1 MKHFK
6 LNIGTKLFILYFVI
20 SSALVF
26 VFVNR
31 TSTDSAKEVMIEV
44 SELMSRIASENTING
59 EIDLEAFESLIGSY
73 FRSQKNTI
81 HHPSSQRLEN
91 LAIYLTD
98 KDGLLI
104 LDSRDLKL
112 GKNMRHLSEVDSALQ
127 GDRGI
132 TRVVSE
138 PVLGPRKARG
148 VAIDYFYKPEFLH
161 ASNPI
166 YARNGEILG
175 AVVVVAPMFDLM
187 NKDYLYEFIFYVF
200 LISLFFG
207 ALGSYR
213 ISRNIKRL
221 DKYISNLFSG
231 EDTTPPDLNIQ
242 FKKLTLTLQNARGN
256 VELKDAVEQ
265 YIDTLA
271 HELRTPITGI
281 QLTAETLLTP
291 MSDEERK
298 RFINNILVSNKQM
311 DKLVTRLLDLSRI
324 ERRES
329 LMKPET
335 LKILP
340 IIENAIKAPSR
351 TQTISSKN
359 INIALEIDKTITVF
373 AEKILLE
380 QAISNILNNAL
391 EFSPKGGTITFKASE
406 TNTAVSIIVLDDG
419 PGMPPHV
426 LRNLFTRF
434 FSVSRP
440 DSGNRGN
447 GLGLR
452 FVRKIMQL
460 HKGEV
465 TLKNRL
471 LQKGAEAKLR
481 FPIK

>member
-132 TRVVSE
+132 TRVVAE

-148 VAIDYFYKPEFLH
+148 VVIDYFYKPEFLH

-281 QLTAETLLTP
+281 QLTAETLLNP
-291 MSDEERK
+291 MSDEERT

-471 LQKGAEAKLR
+471 LQNGAEAKLR

>member
-59 EIDLEAFESLIGSY
+59 EIDIEAFESLIGSY

-112 GKNMRHLSEVDSALQ
+112 GKNMRYLSEVDSALQ

-132 TRVVSE
+132 TRVVAE

-148 VAIDYFYKPEFLH
+148 VVIDYFYKPEFLH

-242 FKKLTLTLQNARGN
+242 FKKLTLTLQNARAN

-340 IIENAIKAPSR
+340 IIENAIKAPTR
-351 TQTISSKN
+351 TQTIASKN
-359 INIALEIDKTITVF
+359 INIALEIDRSITVF

-471 LQKGAEAKLR
+471 LQNGAEAKLR
-481 FPIK
+481 FPNK

>member
-20 SSALVF
+20 SSTLVWLF
-26 VFVNR
+26 VHR
-31 TSTDSAKEVMIEV
+31 TSIESAKEVMIEV
-44 SELMSRIASENTING
+44 SALMSRIASENTING
-59 EIDLEAFESLIGSY
+59 EIDIVTFEILIGSY
-73 FRSQKNTI
+73 FRSQSNTI
-81 HHPSSQRLEN
+81 HQASSQRLEN

-104 LDSRDLKL
+104 LDSRDLKI
-112 GKNMRHLSEVDSALQ
+112 GKNMRHLSEVESALQ
-127 GDRGI
+127 GGRGI
-132 TRVVSE
+132 TRVVAE

-166 YARNGEILG
+166 YGKNGEILG
-175 AVVVVAPMFDLM
+175 AIVVVAPMFDLM
-187 NKDYLYEFIFYVF
+187 NKDYLFEFIFYVF
-200 LISLFFG
+200 LISLIFG

-221 DKYISNLFSG
+221 DKYISSLFSG
-231 EDTTPPDLNIQ
+231 EDVTPPDLNVQ
-242 FKKLTLTLQNARGN
+242 FNKLALTIQNARSN

-291 MSDEERK
+291 MSDKERT
-298 RFINNILVSNKQM
+298 RFIKNILVSNKQM

-329 LMKPET
+329 LMKPQK

-340 IIENAIKAPSR
+340 IIENAIKAPTR
-351 TQTISSKN
+351 TRTIASKN
-359 INIALEIDKTITVF
+359 INIALEIDKKSTIF

-391 EFSPKGGTITFKASE
+391 EFSPKEGIITIKASE
-406 TNTAVSIIVLDDG
+406 TNTAVSIIMLDDG
-419 PGMPPHV
+419 PGLPPHV

-440 DSGNRGN
+440 DSGDRGN

-460 HKGEV
+460 HGGEV

-471 LQKGAEAKLR
+471 LQQGAEAKLR

>member
-1 MKHFK
+1 MKLFK
-6 LNIGTKLFILYFVI
+6 LNIGTKLVILYFVI
-20 SSALVF
+20 STALVWLF
-26 VFVNR
+26 VHR
-31 TSTDSAKEVMIEV
+31 TSIESAKEVMIEV
-44 SELMSRIASENTING
+44 SALMSRIASENTING
-59 EIDLEAFESLIGSY
+59 EIDIVTFENLIGSY
-73 FRSQKNTI
+73 FRSQSNTI
-81 HHPSSQRLEN
+81 NQASSQRLEN

-98 KDGLLI
+98 NDGLLI
-104 LDSRDLKL
+104 LDSRDLKI
-112 GKNMRHLSEVDSALQ
+112 GKNMRHLREVDSALQ
-127 GDRGI
+127 GGRGI
-132 TRVVSE
+132 TRVDAE
-138 PVLGPRKARG
+138 PTLGPRKARG
-148 VAIDYFYKPEFLH
+148 VNINYFYQPEFLH

-166 YARNGEILG
+166 YGKNGEILG

-187 NKDYLYEFIFYVF
+187 NKDYLFEFIFYVF
-200 LISLFFG
+200 LISLIFG

-221 DKYISNLFSG
+221 DKYISSLFSG
-231 EDTTPPDLNIQ
+231 EDVSPPNLNIQ
-242 FKKLTLTLQNARGN
+242 FNKLALTIQNARSN
-256 VELKDAVEQ
+256 VELKDVVEQ

-291 MSDEERK
+291 MSDKERK
-298 RFINNILVSNKQM
+298 RFIKNILVSNKQM

-329 LMKPET
+329 LMKPKT

-351 TQTISSKN
+351 TQIIASKN
-359 INIALEIDKTITVF
+359 INIALEINKKSTIF

-391 EFSPKGGTITFKASE
+391 EFSPKEGTITIKASQ
-406 TNTAVSIIVLDDG
+406 TNTAVSIIMLDEG

-440 DSGNRGN
+440 DSGDRGN

-460 HKGEV
+460 HEGEI

-471 LQKGAEAKLR
+471 LQQGAEAKLR

>member
-26 VFVNR
+26 VFVHR
-31 TSTDSAKEVMIEV
+31 TSIDSAKEVMIEV

-59 EIDLEAFESLIGSY
+59 EIDIVAFESLIGSY

-81 HHPSSQRLEN
+81 HHATSQRLEN

-132 TRVVSE
+132 TRVVAE
-138 PVLGPRKARG
+138 TVLGPRKARG

-166 YARNGEILG
+166 HGKNGEILG
-175 AVVVVAPMFDLM
+175 AVVVVAPMIDLM
-187 NKDYLYEFIFYVF
+187 NRDYLFEFIFYVF
-200 LISLFFG
+200 LISLIFG

-221 DKYISNLFSG
+221 DKYISSLFSG
-231 EDTTPPDLNIQ
+231 EDVTPPDLNAQ
-242 FKKLTLTLQNARGN
+242 FNKLALTIQNARGN

-291 MSDEERK
+291 MSDKERK
-298 RFINNILVSNKQM
+298 RFIKNILVSNKQM

-329 LMKPET
+329 LMKPKT

-340 IIENAIKAPSR
+340 IIESAIKAPSR
-351 TQTISSKN
+351 TQTIASKN
-359 INIALEIDKTITVF
+359 INITLEIDKKITIF

-391 EFSPKGGTITFKASE
+391 EFSPKEGTITIKASE

-460 HKGEV
+460 HEGEI

-471 LQKGAEAKLR
+471 LQQGAEAKLR

>member
-59 EIDLEAFESLIGSY
+59 EIDIEAFESLIGSY

-132 TRVVSE
+132 TRVVAE

-351 TQTISSKN
+351 TQTIASKN
-359 INIALEIDKTITVF
+359 INIALEIDRSITVF

-471 LQKGAEAKLR
+471 LQNGAEAKLR

>member
-132 TRVVSE
+132 TRVVSD

-351 TQTISSKN
+351 TQTIASKN
-359 INIALEIDKTITVF
+359 INIALEIDRSITVF

>member
-59 EIDLEAFESLIGSY
+59 EIDIEAFESLIGSY

-132 TRVVSE
+132 TRVVSD

-148 VAIDYFYKPEFLH
+148 VVIDYFYKPEFLH

-471 LQKGAEAKLR
+471 LQQGAEAKLR
-481 FPIK
+481 FPNK

>member
-59 EIDLEAFESLIGSY
+59 EIDIEAFESLIGSY

-132 TRVVSE
+132 TRVVSD

-359 INIALEIDKTITVF
+359 INIALEIDKKITVF

-471 LQKGAEAKLR
+471 LQQGAEAKLR

>member
-59 EIDLEAFESLIGSY
+59 EIDIEAFESLIGSY

-132 TRVVSE
+132 TRVVAE

-242 FKKLTLTLQNARGN
+242 FKKLALTLQNVRGN

-359 INIALEIDKTITVF
+359 INIALEIDRTITVF

-471 LQKGAEAKLR
+471 LQQGAEAKLR

>member
-59 EIDLEAFESLIGSY
+59 EIDIEAFESLIGSY

-104 LDSRDLKL
+104 LDSRDIKL

-127 GDRGI
+127 GYRGI
-132 TRVVSE
+132 TRVVAE

-166 YARNGEILG
+166 YGRNGEILG

-471 LQKGAEAKLR
+471 LQNGAEAKLR

>member
-59 EIDLEAFESLIGSY
+59 EIDIEAFESLIGSY

-104 LDSRDLKL
+104 LDSRDIKL

-127 GDRGI
+127 GYRGI
-132 TRVVSE
+132 TRVVAE
-138 PVLGPRKARG
+138 PVLGPKKARG

-242 FKKLTLTLQNARGN
+242 FKKLTLTLQNARAN

-298 RFINNILVSNKQM
+298 RFINNILVSNTQM

-329 LMKPET
+329 LMKPKT

-351 TQTISSKN
+351 TQTIASKN
-359 INIALEIDKTITVF
+359 INIALEIDRSITVF

-471 LQKGAEAKLR
+471 LQNGAEAKLR
-481 FPIK
+481 FPNK

>member
-59 EIDLEAFESLIGSY
+59 EIDIVAFESLIGSY

-104 LDSRDLKL
+104 LDSRDIKL

-127 GDRGI
+127 GYRGI
-132 TRVVSE
+132 TRVVTE

-166 YARNGEILG
+166 YGRNGEILG

-187 NKDYLYEFIFYVF
+187 NRDYLYEFIFYVF

-221 DKYISNLFSG
+221 DKYVSNLFSG
-231 EDTTPPDLNIQ
+231 KDVTPPDLNVQ
-242 FKKLTLTLQNARGN
+242 FKKLALTIQNARGN

-351 TQTISSKN
+351 TQTIASKN
-359 INIALEIDKTITVF
+359 INIALEIDKKITIF

-460 HKGEV
+460 HEGEV

-471 LQKGAEAKLR
+471 LQQGAEAKLR

>member
-59 EIDLEAFESLIGSY
+59 EIDIEAFESLIGSY

-112 GKNMRHLSEVDSALQ
+112 GKNMRYLSEVDSALQ

-132 TRVVSE
+132 TRVVAE

-291 MSDEERK
+291 MSDEERT

-351 TQTISSKN
+351 TQTIANKN
-359 INIALEIDKTITVF
+359 INIALEIDKKITIF

-471 LQKGAEAKLR
+471 LQQGAEAKLR

>member
-59 EIDLEAFESLIGSY
+59 EIDIVAFESLIGSY

-132 TRVVSE
+132 TRVVAE
-138 PVLGPRKARG
+138 PVLGPKKARG

-175 AVVVVAPMFDLM
+175 AVVVVAPMLDLM

-242 FKKLTLTLQNARGN
+242 FKKLALTLQNVRGN

-359 INIALEIDKTITVF
+359 INIALEIDRTITVF

-406 TNTAVSIIVLDDG
+406 TNTAVSIIVLDEG

-471 LQKGAEAKLR
+471 LQQGAEAKLR

>member
-26 VFVNR
+26 VFVNQ

-59 EIDLEAFESLIGSY
+59 EIDIEAFESLIGSY

-112 GKNMRHLSEVDSALQ
+112 GKNMRYLSEVDSALQ

-132 TRVVSE
+132 TRVVAE

-148 VAIDYFYKPEFLH
+148 VVIDYFYKPEFLH

-242 FKKLTLTLQNARGN
+242 FKKLTLTLQNARAN

-298 RFINNILVSNKQM
+298 RFINNILVSNTQM

-391 EFSPKGGTITFKASE
+391 EFSPKEGTITFKASE

-471 LQKGAEAKLR
+471 LQQGAEAKLR

>member
-59 EIDLEAFESLIGSY
+59 EIDIEAFESLIGSY

-132 TRVVSE
+132 TRVVAE

-351 TQTISSKN
+351 TQTIASKN
-359 INIALEIDKTITVF
+359 INIALEIDRSITVF

-471 LQKGAEAKLR
+471 LQQGAEAKLR

>member
-81 HHPSSQRLEN
+81 HHPNSQRLEN

-132 TRVVSE
+132 TRVVAE
-138 PVLGPRKARG
+138 PVLGPKKARG

-242 FKKLTLTLQNARGN
+242 FKKLTLTLQNIRGN

-471 LQKGAEAKLR
+471 LQNGAEAKLR

>member
-112 GKNMRHLSEVDSALQ
+112 GKNMRHLSEVDLALQ

-132 TRVVSE
+132 TRVVAE

-471 LQKGAEAKLR
+471 LQNGAEAKLR

>member
-59 EIDLEAFESLIGSY
+59 EIDIEAFESLIGSY

-132 TRVVSE
+132 TRVVAE

-242 FKKLTLTLQNARGN
+242 FKKLALTLQNVRGN

-291 MSDEERK
+291 MSDEERT

-359 INIALEIDKTITVF
+359 INIALEIDRTITVF

-406 TNTAVSIIVLDDG
+406 TNTAVLITVLDDG

-471 LQKGAEAKLR
+471 LQNGAEAKLR
-481 FPIK
+481 FPNK

>member
-59 EIDLEAFESLIGSY
+59 EIDIVAFERLIGSY

-132 TRVVSE
+132 TRVVAE
-138 PVLGPRKARG
+138 PVLGPKKARG

-471 LQKGAEAKLR
+471 LQQGAEAKLR

>member
-59 EIDLEAFESLIGSY
+59 EIDIEAFESLIGSY

-132 TRVVSE
+132 TRVVAE

-148 VAIDYFYKPEFLH
+148 VVIDYFYKPEFLH

-242 FKKLTLTLQNARGN
+242 FKKLTLTLQNARAN

-281 QLTAETLLTP
+281 QLTAETLLIP

-298 RFINNILVSNKQM
+298 RFINNILVSNTQM

-380 QAISNILNNAL
+380 QAISNIFNNAL
-391 EFSPKGGTITFKASE
+391 EFSPKGGTITFRASE
-406 TNTAVSIIVLDDG
+406 TNTAILITVLDDG

>member
-59 EIDLEAFESLIGSY
+59 EIDIEAFESLIGSY

-351 TQTISSKN
+351 TQTIASKN
-359 INIALEIDKTITVF
+359 INIALEIDRSITVF

-471 LQKGAEAKLR
+471 LQNGAEAKLR

>member
-59 EIDLEAFESLIGSY
+59 EIDIEAFERLIGSY

-132 TRVVSE
+132 TRVVSN
-138 PVLGPRKARG
+138 PVLGPKKARG

-231 EDTTPPDLNIQ
+231 EDATPPDLNIQ
-242 FKKLTLTLQNARGN
+242 FKKLALTLQNVRGN

-351 TQTISSKN
+351 TQTIASKN
-359 INIALEIDKTITVF
+359 INIALEINKTITVF

-406 TNTAVSIIVLDDG
+406 TNTAVLITVLDDG

-471 LQKGAEAKLR
+471 LQNGAEAKLR
-481 FPIK
+481 FPNK

>member
-59 EIDLEAFESLIGSY
+59 EIDIEAFESLIGSY

-132 TRVVSE
+132 TRVVAE
-138 PVLGPRKARG
+138 PILGPRKARG

-471 LQKGAEAKLR
+471 LQQGAEAKLR

>member
-59 EIDLEAFESLIGSY
+59 EIDIEAFESLIGSY

-132 TRVVSE
+132 TRVVAE
-138 PVLGPRKARG
+138 PVLGPKKARG

-166 YARNGEILG
+166 YGRNGEILG

-242 FKKLTLTLQNARGN
+242 FKKLALTLQNVRGN

-351 TQTISSKN
+351 TQTIASKN
-359 INIALEIDKTITVF
+359 INIALEIDRTITVF

-406 TNTAVSIIVLDDG
+406 TNTAVLITVLDDG

-471 LQKGAEAKLR
+471 LQQGAEAKLR

>member
-44 SELMSRIASENTING
+44 SELMSRIVSENTING
-59 EIDLEAFESLIGSY
+59 EIDIEAFESLIGSY

-91 LAIYLTD
+91 LAIYLTN

-112 GKNMRHLSEVDSALQ
+112 GKNLRHLSEVDLALQ

-132 TRVVSE
+132 TRVVSD

-242 FKKLTLTLQNARGN
+242 FKKLTLTLQNARAN

-298 RFINNILVSNKQM
+298 RFINNILVSNTQM

-351 TQTISSKN
+351 TQTIASKN
-359 INIALEIDKTITVF
+359 INIALEIDRSITVF

-471 LQKGAEAKLR
+471 LQNGAEAKLR

>member
-20 SSALVF
+20 SSALVWLF
-26 VFVNR
+26 VHR
-31 TSTDSAKEVMIEV
+31 TSIESAKEVMIEV
-44 SELMSRIASENTING
+44 SALMSRIASENTING
-59 EIDLEAFESLIGSY
+59 EIDIVTFENLIGSY
-73 FRSQKNTI
+73 FRSQSNTI
-81 HHPSSQRLEN
+81 HQASSQRLEN

-104 LDSRDLKL
+104 LDSRDLKI
-112 GKNMRHLSEVDSALQ
+112 GKNMRHLSEVESALQ
-127 GDRGI
+127 GGRGI
-132 TRVVSE
+132 TRVVAK

-166 YARNGEILG
+166 YGKNGEILG
-175 AVVVVAPMFDLM
+175 AIVVVAPMFDLM
-187 NKDYLYEFIFYVF
+187 NKDYLFEFIFYVF
-200 LISLFFG
+200 LVSLFFG

-221 DKYISNLFSG
+221 DKYISSLFSG
-231 EDTTPPDLNIQ
+231 EDVKPPDLNIQ
-242 FKKLTLTLQNARGN
+242 FNKLALTIQNARSN

-291 MSDEERK
+291 MSDKERK
-298 RFINNILVSNKQM
+298 RFIKNILVSNKQM

-329 LMKPET
+329 LMKPEK

-340 IIENAIKAPSR
+340 IIENAIKAPTR
-351 TQTISSKN
+351 TQTIASKN
-359 INIALEIDKTITVF
+359 INIALEIDKKSTIF

-391 EFSPKGGTITFKASE
+391 EFSPKEGIITIKASE
-406 TNTAVSIIVLDDG
+406 TNTAVSIIMLDDG
-419 PGMPPHV
+419 PGLPPHV

-440 DSGNRGN
+440 DSGDRGN

-460 HKGEV
+460 HGGEV

-471 LQKGAEAKLR
+471 LQQGAEAKLR

>member
-59 EIDLEAFESLIGSY
+59 EIDIVAFESLIGSY

-104 LDSRDLKL
+104 LDSRDIKL

-127 GDRGI
+127 GYRGI
-132 TRVVSE
+132 TRVVAE

-166 YARNGEILG
+166 YGRNGEILG

-351 TQTISSKN
+351 TQTIASKN
-359 INIALEIDKTITVF
+359 INIALEIDKKITIF

-471 LQKGAEAKLR
+471 LQNGAEAKLR
-481 FPIK
+481 FPNK

>member
-59 EIDLEAFESLIGSY
+59 EIDIEAFESLIGSY

-132 TRVVSE
+132 TRVVSD

-471 LQKGAEAKLR
+471 LQNGAEAKLR

>member
-59 EIDLEAFESLIGSY
+59 EIDIEAFESLIGSY

-132 TRVVSE
+132 TRVVAE

-148 VAIDYFYKPEFLH
+148 VVIDYFYKPEFLH

-351 TQTISSKN
+351 TQTIASKN
-359 INIALEIDKTITVF
+359 INIALEIDRSITVF

-471 LQKGAEAKLR
+471 LQHGAEAKLR

>member
-1 MKHFK
+1 
-6 LNIGTKLFILYFVI
+6 
-20 SSALVF
+20 
-26 VFVNR
+26 
-31 TSTDSAKEVMIEV
+31 
-44 SELMSRIASENTING
+44 
-59 EIDLEAFESLIGSY
+59 
-73 FRSQKNTI
+73 
-81 HHPSSQRLEN
+81 
-91 LAIYLTD
+91 
-98 KDGLLI
+98 
-104 LDSRDLKL
+104 
-112 GKNMRHLSEVDSALQ
+112 MRHLSEVDSALQ

-132 TRVVSE
+132 TRVVAE

-148 VAIDYFYKPEFLH
+148 VVIDYFYKPEFLH

-291 MSDEERK
+291 MSDEERT

-329 LMKPET
+329 LMKPKT

-351 TQTISSKN
+351 TQTIASKN
-359 INIALEIDKTITVF
+359 INIALEIDRSITVF

-471 LQKGAEAKLR
+471 LQNGAEAKLR

>member
-59 EIDLEAFESLIGSY
+59 EIDIEAFESLIGSY

-132 TRVVSE
+132 TRVVAE
-138 PVLGPRKARG
+138 PILGPRKARG
-148 VAIDYFYKPEFLH
+148 VVIDYFYKPEFLH
-161 ASNPI
+161 SSNPI

-242 FKKLTLTLQNARGN
+242 FKKLALTLQNVRGN

-471 LQKGAEAKLR
+471 LQQGAEAKLR

>member
-59 EIDLEAFESLIGSY
+59 EIDIVAFESLIGSY

-81 HHPSSQRLEN
+81 HHPGSQRLEN

-104 LDSRDLKL
+104 LDSRDIKL

-127 GDRGI
+127 GYRGI
-132 TRVVSE
+132 TRVVTE

-166 YARNGEILG
+166 YGRNGEILG

-221 DKYISNLFSG
+221 DKYVSSLFSG
-231 EDTTPPDLNIQ
+231 EDVTPPDLNIQ
-242 FKKLTLTLQNARGN
+242 FKKLALTIQNARGN

-291 MSDEERK
+291 MTDKERK

-329 LMKPET
+329 LMKPRT

-340 IIENAIKAPSR
+340 IIESAIKAPSR
-351 TQTISSKN
+351 TQTIASKN
-359 INIALEIDKTITVF
+359 INITLEIDKNITIF

-391 EFSPKGGTITFKASE
+391 EFSPKAGTITFKASE

-460 HKGEV
+460 HEGEV

-471 LQKGAEAKLR
+471 LQQGAEAKLR

>member
-1 MKHFK
+1 
-6 LNIGTKLFILYFVI
+6 L
-20 SSALVF
+20 
-26 VFVNR
+26 
-31 TSTDSAKEVMIEV
+31 
-44 SELMSRIASENTING
+44 TI
-59 EIDLEAFESLIGSY
+59 
-73 FRSQKNTI
+73 
-81 HHPSSQRLEN
+81 
-91 LAIYLTD
+91 
-98 KDGLLI
+98 
-104 LDSRDLKL
+104 
-112 GKNMRHLSEVDSALQ
+112 
-127 GDRGI
+127 
-132 TRVVSE
+132 
-138 PVLGPRKARG
+138 
-148 VAIDYFYKPEFLH
+148 
-161 ASNPI
+161 
-166 YARNGEILG
+166 
-175 AVVVVAPMFDLM
+175 
-187 NKDYLYEFIFYVF
+187 
-200 LISLFFG
+200 
-207 ALGSYR
+207 
-213 ISRNIKRL
+213 
-221 DKYISNLFSG
+221 
-231 EDTTPPDLNIQ
+231 
-242 FKKLTLTLQNARGN
+242 QNARSN

-329 LMKPET
+329 LMKPKT

-340 IIENAIKAPSR
+340 IIESAIKAPTR
-351 TQTISSKN
+351 TRTIASKN
-359 INIALEIDKTITVF
+359 INIALEIDKTITIF

-391 EFSPKGGTITFKASE
+391 EFSPKEGTITIKASE

-447 GLGLR
+447 GLGLK

-471 LQKGAEAKLR
+471 LQQGAEAKLR

>member
-59 EIDLEAFESLIGSY
+59 EIDIEAFESLIGSY

-132 TRVVSE
+132 TRVVAE
-138 PVLGPRKARG
+138 PVLGPKKARG

-351 TQTISSKN
+351 TQTIASKN
-359 INIALEIDKTITVF
+359 INIALEIDRSITVF

-471 LQKGAEAKLR
+471 LQQGAEAKLR

>member
-6 LNIGTKLFILYFVI
+6 LNIGTRLFILYFFI
-20 SSALVF
+20 TSALVF
-26 VFVNR
+26 VFVHR
-31 TSTDSAKEVMIEV
+31 TSIDSAKEVMIEV

-59 EIDLEAFESLIGSY
+59 EIDIVAFESLIGSY
-73 FRSQKNTI
+73 FRSQKNTF
-81 HHPSSQRLEN
+81 HHSNSQRLEN

-112 GKNMRHLSEVDSALQ
+112 GKNMRYLSEVDSALQ

-132 TRVVSE
+132 TRVVAE

-166 YARNGEILG
+166 RGKNGEILG
-175 AVVVVAPMFDLM
+175 AVVVVAPMIDLM
-187 NKDYLYEFIFYVF
+187 DRDYLFEFIFYVF
-200 LISLFFG
+200 LISLIFG

-221 DKYISNLFSG
+221 DKYISSLFSG
-231 EDTTPPDLNIQ
+231 EDVTPPDLNTQ
-242 FKKLTLTLQNARGN
+242 FNKLALTIQNARGN
-256 VELKDAVEQ
+256 VELKDVVEQ

-291 MSDEERK
+291 MSDKERK
-298 RFINNILVSNKQM
+298 RFIKNILVSNKQM

-329 LMKPET
+329 LMKPKT

-351 TQTISSKN
+351 TR
-359 INIALEIDKTITVF
+359 IN
-373 AEKILLE
+373 
-380 QAISNILNNAL
+380 
-391 EFSPKGGTITFKASE
+391 FK
-406 TNTAVSIIVLDDG
+406 
-419 PGMPPHV
+419 
-426 LRNLFTRF
+426 
-434 FSVSRP
+434 
-440 DSGNRGN
+440 
-447 GLGLR
+447 
-452 FVRKIMQL
+452 
-460 HKGEV
+460 
-465 TLKNRL
+465 
-471 LQKGAEAKLR
+471 
-481 FPIK
+481 